1 MRQILLNIFFAVVLS
16 CSFTSCEPV
25 TEEPTNIEETTI
37 FTTKYKSNQ
46 VWDAF
51 RTPSYPTAD
60 EDWTL
65 YNFKGALDPDGGGSI
80 DWGTDRYLQF
90 VAVVDSTRSPYTII
104 DDLYKIGTKYVIK
117 LNLCE
122 SNGKFV
128 KVISDYGQII
138 GIGDKG
144 FMYVAEGYYG
154 MFFPTISI
162 ESTDEVVYKPT
173 TATVTKLSELYK

>member
-1 MRQILLNIFFAVVLS
+1 MRQILLSVLLVVALACGLS
-16 CSFTSCEPV
+16 SCEMEV
-25 TEEPTNIEETTI
+25 KEPTQIDETTI

-51 RTPSYPTAD
+51 RYPAYPTANA
-60 EDWTL
+60 DWTL
-65 YNFKGALDPDGGGSI
+65 YNFKGALDPDGGSI
-80 DWGTDRYLQF
+80 DWGTGRYLQF
-90 VAVVDSTRSPYTII
+90 VAAVDSTQSAYSIT
-104 DDLYKIGTKYVIK
+104 DDVYNIGTKYAIK

-122 SNGKFV
+122 SNGKVV
-128 KVISDYGQII
+128 KSISDYGQII
-138 GIGDKG
+138 GIGEKG

>member
-16 CSFTSCEPV
+16 CSFTSCEQV

-60 EDWTL
+60 KDWTL
-65 YNFKGALDPDGGGSI
+65 YNFKGALDPDGGSI

-90 VAVVDSTRSPYTII
+90 VAAVDSTRSPYTII